1 MRSVAMADTS
11 SCCGYLLQLVFPPT
25 RTAEPAESPRSSA
38 GVEAQY
44 QAPVLIPPSPVPLR
58 PREEERETEQRSLLP
73 KTTAPSNAEPPA
85 HLARGSGRVSEQHSA
100 PPTAHGTPTRH
111 SRSESI
117 DKAGSRHRKMPSQ
130 ASGDIPLKISPLEAT
145 QSKGVKPSLE
155 DDVNDDSKYCPTCL
169 EQYSDDNP
177 KTFTECGH
185 HFHLPCLY
193 EWLERKD
200 TCPLCERK
208 ITLPG
213 FQD

>member
-1 MRSVAMADTS
+1 
-11 SCCGYLLQLVFPPT
+11 
-25 RTAEPAESPRSSA
+25 
-38 GVEAQY
+38 
-44 QAPVLIPPSPVPLR
+44 
-58 PREEERETEQRSLLP
+58 
-73 KTTAPSNAEPPA
+73 
-85 HLARGSGRVSEQHSA
+85 
-100 PPTAHGTPTRH
+100 
-111 SRSESI
+111 
-117 DKAGSRHRKMPSQ
+117 MPSQ

-169 EQYSDDNP
+169 EQYSDGELWNRRGRPSCCCVLLIVSSAHGRAIADNP